1 MMDNRK
7 ILFRADGS
15 KEIGFGHLVR
25 SAVLAAAYREKG
37 FEPLFVTAHA
47 DEAVEN
53 FFASRGLP
61 FVKTPVPS
69 GIDAAQIHLDIMRK
83 SRACATVLDSY
94 VLDDAFRYALKEGG
108 AFIMAVDDLYTHHS
122 RADIVINHN
131 PSAVAARYVGFAG
144 LKLIG
149 PRYAL
154 IDPRLGAVRATKKPE
169 QPYLLVMLGGTDNL
183 DQMGRVLMALDK
195 VEGDFAITAVG
206 GGYTGTAAALKLRR
220 RNRLLSFTNE
230 LPELMASCDAAIS
243 AGGVTCMELAALGKP
258 FLVLVTDR
266 RQADNAAAYEARG
279 CARRAGNAWE
289 ISDGGLAAAIASF
302 IAHKEQWPAMGDA
315 GRMLVNPRG
324 VHEVVAA
331 TSLAMT
337 SC

>member
-1 MMDNRK
+1 MDNRK
-7 ILFRADGS
+7 IVFRADGS

-37 FEPLFVTAHA
+37 FEPLFITAA
-47 DEAVEN
+47 GDEAVEN
-53 FFASRGLP
+53 FFAARGIP
-61 FVKTPVPS
+61 FVITPVSS
-69 GIDAAQIHLDIMRK
+69 GIEAARFHLDTMRQ
-83 SRACATVLDSY
+83 SGACATVLDSY
-94 VLDDAFRYALKEGG
+94 ALDGGFRRTLKEGR
-108 AFIMAVDDLYTHHS
+108 ALVIAVDDLYTHYSH
-122 RADIVINHN
+122 ADIVINHN
-131 PSAVAARYVGFAG
+131 PSANIARYGGFAG
-144 LKLIG
+144 LKLVG

-154 IDPRLGAVRATKKPE
+154 IDPRLGAVRAAKKPE
-169 QPYLLVMLGGTDNL
+169 HPYLLVMLGGTDNL
-183 DQMGRVLMALDK
+183 DQMGRVLKALDT

-206 GGYTGTAAALKLRR
+206 GGYNGSGAALKLRH

-230 LPELMASCDAAIS
+230 LPELMASCDAAVS

-258 FLVLVTDR
+258 FMVLVTDR
-266 RQADNAAAYEARG
+266 HQADNAAAYEAKG

-289 ISDGGLAAAIASF
+289 LSDGELAAAIASF
-302 IAHKEQWPAMGDA
+302 VAHKEQWPAMGDA

-331 TSLAMT
+331 TALALA

>member
-1 MMDNRK
+1 M
-7 ILFRADGS
+7 FRADGS

-37 FEPLFVTAHA
+37 FEPLFITAETDA
-47 DEAVEN
+47 AVEK
-53 FFASRGLP
+53 FFASRGLT
-61 FVKTPVPS
+61 FVKTPVAS
-69 GIDAAQIHLDIMRK
+69 GIEAARIHLDIMRK
-83 SRACATVLDSY
+83 FGTCAAVLDSY
-94 VLDDAFRYALKEGG
+94 ALDDAFRYALKEGG
-108 AFIMAVDDLYTHHS
+108 AFITAVDDLYTHYTH
-122 RADIVINHN
+122 ADIVINHN
-131 PSAVAARYVGFAG
+131 PSAVAARYVGFSG
-144 LKLIG
+144 LTLVG

-154 IDPRLGAVRATKKPE
+154 IDPRLGAVRAAKKPE

-195 VEGDFAITAVG
+195 VEGEFAITAVG
-206 GGYTGTAAALKLRR
+206 GGYTGSAAALKLRH

-258 FLVLVTDR
+258 FMVLVTDS

-279 CARRAGNAWE
+279 CARRAGNVWE
-289 ISDGGLAAAIASF
+289 MSDDGLTAAIAAF
-302 IAHKEQWPAMGDA
+302 IARKNMWPAMGDA